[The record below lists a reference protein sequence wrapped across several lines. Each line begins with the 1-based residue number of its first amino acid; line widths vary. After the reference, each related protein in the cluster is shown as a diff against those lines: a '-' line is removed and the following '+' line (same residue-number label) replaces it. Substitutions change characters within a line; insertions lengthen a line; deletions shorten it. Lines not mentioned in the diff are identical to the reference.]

1 MNEEWFTQTNVC
13 KPNFTVHHYFT
24 FNPRTVNKRSCH
36 QLLCCKVL
44 WKRLYLWLNNPIY
57 NPMQEIL
64 EYKSF
69 TLIQIASSPYEGSL
83 VAHCWLAEPS
93 PCNRAT
99 MANRWQL
106 IHPAFNPVTRASHQ
120 PPTTGFSAPC
130 TCRILQF

>member
-1 MNEEWFTQTNVC
+1 MEET
-13 KPNFTVHHYFT
+13 
-24 FNPRTVNKRSCH
+24 
-36 QLLCCKVL
+36 
-44 WKRLYLWLNNPIY
+44 LWLNDPIY

-120 PPTTGFSAPC
+120 PPSTGFSAPLVVFSNFDLDLHQYSVMVPSLC
-130 TCRILQF
+130 IVSRHRRLITEIGALVGKDI

>member
-1 MNEEWFTQTNVC
+1 MEET
-13 KPNFTVHHYFT
+13 
-24 FNPRTVNKRSCH
+24 
-36 QLLCCKVL
+36 
-44 WKRLYLWLNNPIY
+44 LWLNDPIY

-120 PPTTGFSAPC
+120 PLAFLLLVLVEFSNFDIDVHQYSVMVSSPCIVERRGCLNTETGALVGQK
-130 TCRILQF
+130 RYLMVGV